1 MMTAAT
7 DPQITSCPDYWTI
20 EEVAAHYRTTV
31 PTLRFW
37 RRNGYGPKGTRV
49 GQRVL
54 YPRAEIERFDLEI
67 ARRAAN
73 GAGES

>member
-1 MMTAAT
+1 MMTATAG
-7 DPQITSCPDYWTI
+7 PHITPDPDYWTI
-20 EEVAAHYRTTV
+20 EEVATHYRTTV

-37 RRNGYGPKGTRV
+37 RRHGYGPKGTRV

-67 ARRAAN
+67 ARRAASE
-73 GAGES
+73 AGTS